1 MLDDPFTPLSEND
14 RIHRSWSLGV
24 DIWDLMVAINLLGD
38 VNRIV
43 DSTLAVDDT
52 VASVDSSAIY
62 SSTSSTSRTS
72 STSSGTSGYGGI
84 KAFATREGKEYCSQA
99 PCQDEN
105 R

>member
-14 RIHRSWSLGV
+14 RIRRRWSLGV

-62 SSTSSTSRTS
+62 SSTSRTS
-72 STSSGTSGYGGI
+72 STSSSGTIGYGGV

-99 PCQDEN
+99 QYQDEN